1 MILNCNSCG
10 KKFVVPDNAITASG
24 RVVQCGSCGN
34 KWKQF
39 PINAIKQTRSITSTK
54 KIESKSRPNHQKIQ
68 KTKKAKKSAARK
80 SREIDLY
87 SPEYLAKK
95 HGIKIDESKDNE
107 SIVSKNSI
115 KVNFGF
121 YSSLIIFL
129 IISISF
135 LRLLYFSQDIII
147 AQFPVSEGYLNYLFE
162 KKDKTII
169 FVSHKYQN
177 LKKCDKIFSIEN
189 SIVKQLNPLS
199 LK

>member
-39 PINAIKQTRSITSTK
+39 PVNAIKQTPSITSTK

-95 HGIKIDESKDNE
+95 HGIKLSDDVKTTSFNNNIS
-107 SIVSKNSI
+107 
-115 KVNFGF
+115 FGF
-121 YSSLIIFL
+121 YNYLLLFLVIIITL
-129 IISISF
+129 S
-135 LRLLYFSQDIII
+135 RGLYFFQDFVVQKLPFTEFYIDY
-147 AQFPVSEGYLNYLFE
+147 FFE
-162 KKDKTII
+162 SIKNMFEIWK
-169 FVSHKYQN
+169 N
-177 LKKCDKIFSIEN
+177 LIFSY
-189 SIVKQLNPLS
+189 
-199 LK
+199 